1 MRRGAFRGDFI
12 MEFLGKV
19 IAAALIA
26 VGLAGAGWLGGQAL
40 IESRQPIRTV
50 TVKGLSERP
59 VMADLGFWPI
69 KFVATGPTLEDARAE
84 LESADAAVRQFLAG
98 QGFPEESMRVQ
109 NILVE
114 DRLAGY
120 NASNTPDLARFV
132 LTEEFLVT
140 SNDVEAIA
148 EAARNVGEMLRVG
161 VVFSSDSYNAGPSYV
176 FTGLNDLKT
185 DMLAEATQRAR
196 ASAEEFAREAGAA
209 VGTIQTANQGV
220 FEILAEVEIPDQR
233 SEKQIDK
240 KVRVVTTITYFLE

>member
-1 MRRGAFRGDFI
+1 MDVVGRIVAG
-12 MEFLGKV
+12 
-19 IAAALIA
+19 ALIA

-84 LESADAAVRQFLAG
+84 LERADASVRRFLTAE
-98 QGFPEESMRVQ
+98 GFAEDAMRVQ
-109 NILVE
+109 NIFVE
-114 DRLAGY
+114 DRMAGY

-140 SNDVEAIA
+140 STDVQAIA
-148 EAARNVGEMLRVG
+148 SAARNIGELLRMG
-161 VVFSSDSYNAGPSYV
+161 VVFSSDTYNAGPSYI

-196 ASAEEFAREAGAA
+196 ESAEEFAREAGAQ

-220 FEILAEVEIPDQR
+220 FEILAAVEIPEQR
-233 SEKQIDK
+233 SEKQIEK